1 MAAPPIKPVQDSS
14 PQGSGRPEHAA
25 ETGIENRIYD
35 DYEALSRAA
44 AALFAERAREAL
56 RDQRDFRVAL
66 SGGKTPARMFALLA
80 AAPLRDE
87 VPWSRVQVF
96 WGDERWVPLDDERSN
111 AGQARRQL
119 LDRVPLAADQV
130 YPMVRGAS
138 PAEAALAYE
147 EQIRSQFGNQPPCFD
162 LIFLGLGTEGH
173 TASLFP
179 ESDLIAETQRWVR
192 EVPHGPA
199 GLSRVSFTPLLIN
212 QAAAVAFLVS
222 GENKAGTVRIIQQ
235 GPRQPEHYPAQSIRP
250 TNGRLIWLLDRAAA
264 ARLNGS

>member
-1 MAAPPIKPVQDSS
+1 MAASPIKPVSS
-14 PQGSGRPEHAA
+14 ES
-25 ETGIENRIYD
+25 GIENRIYD

-44 AALFAERAREAL
+44 AALFTECAREAL
-56 RDQRDFRVAL
+56 RDHQNFRVAL

-119 LDRVPLAADQV
+119 LDRVPLPADQV
-130 YPMVRGAS
+130 NPMVCGAS

-147 EQIRSQFGNQPPCFD
+147 ERIHRQFGHQPPCFD

-179 ESDLIAETQRWVR
+179 GSDLISETQRWVR

-212 QAAAVAFLVS
+212 RAAAVAFLVS
-222 GENKAGTVRIIQQ
+222 GENKAETVRAIQQ

-250 TNGRLIWLLDRAAA
+250 AKGRLIWLLDRAAA
-264 ARLNGS
+264 ARLNGSSERPTPE